1 MSSKSF
7 SSCMLLMACH
17 RETNF
22 LTSSPRT
29 KGRIEPDP
37 IVVSKSFDLNTE
49 MSFLFAFLYDLGAM
63 FLGASPSIQP
73 DRQKS
78 TVFPLPM
85 YSHYQCTRTILD
97 GWKGPTYGLSH
108 GNWRPAHALSLIFH
122 LKALAK
128 RSRSRM
134 PRPPYSLA
142 NKSRNSLYSKNYLDG
157 ESKDVE

>member
-85 YSHYQCTRTILD
+85 Y
-97 GWKGPTYGLSH
+97 TYYSRWMKRANIWFVTWQLKTSP
-108 GNWRPAHALSLIFH
+108 RIIFDIP
-122 LKALAK
+122 
-128 RSRSRM
+128 S
-134 PRPPYSLA
+134 
-142 NKSRNSLYSKNYLDG
+142 
-157 ESKDVE
+157 